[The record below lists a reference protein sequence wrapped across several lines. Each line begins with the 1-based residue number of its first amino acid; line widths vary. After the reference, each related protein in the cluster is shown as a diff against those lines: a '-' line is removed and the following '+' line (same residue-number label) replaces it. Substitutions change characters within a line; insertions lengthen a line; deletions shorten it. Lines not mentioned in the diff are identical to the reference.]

1 MVKCSL
7 EGPSRHNPWTLKRM
21 ENELITTTMNTI
33 SKSTISNHLKLD
45 TKEMTHLSDKMNDL
59 LSDYHIF
66 YQNVRGFHWNVK
78 GENFFDLH
86 VRFEELYAKLYENID
101 ELAERIVTIGFVPLH
116 SYTDYL
122 KQTIHKEITDVSNGE
137 ECVKHVING
146 LGILAHSHRAV
157 AKMAEDV
164 GDIATADL
172 LTQFLGDLEKRMW
185 MFTMFSK

>member
-1 MVKCSL
+1 M
-7 EGPSRHNPWTLKRM
+7 
-21 ENELITTTMNTI
+21 
-33 SKSTISNHLKLD
+33 STINKATLSNHLKLD
-45 TKEMTHLSDKMNDL
+45 SKKMNDVSDKLNDL

-86 VRFEELYAKLYENID
+86 EKFEELYTKLYQNID
-101 ELAERIVTIGFVPLH
+101 DLAERIVTIGFKPLH

-122 KQTIHKEITDVSNGE
+122 KQTIHKEIVDVSNGE
-137 ECVKHVING
+137 QCVKQVIDG
-146 LGILAHSHRAV
+146 LGILAHSHREV
-157 AKMAEDV
+157 AQLADEA

-172 LTQFLGDLEKRMW
+172 LTRFVGDLEKRMW

>member
-1 MVKCSL
+1 MSNDL
-7 EGPSRHNPWTLKRM
+7 N
-21 ENELITTTMNTI
+21 TTQMNTI
-33 SKSTISNHLKLD
+33 NKATLSNHLKLD
-45 TKEMTHLSDKMNDL
+45 SKEMAKMSDKLNDL

-86 VRFEELYAKLYENID
+86 VRFEELYTQLYQNID

-116 SYTDYL
+116 SYSDYL
-122 KQTIHKEITDVSNGE
+122 KQTIHKEITDVSNGD
-137 ECVKHVING
+137 ECVKNVIDG

-157 AKMAEDV
+157 ANLAGEA
-164 GDIATADL
+164 GDIATEDL

-185 MFTMFSK
+185 MFTMFAK